1 VRRTSQPLNAPPR
14 VTTAVADVDLEVG
27 AATMVALVGPSGSG
41 KSTLLEA
48 LAGLVTPSAGIVE
61 LPLGGRGG
69 DEGSP
74 REPSRRSSV
83 DLARAVAWVPQGAA
97 STIVRRTVR
106 DEVLATS
113 HAVGADPVVAGARA
127 DLLLDRLGLAH
138 LATADP
144 RQLSGGEQ
152 RRLAVAAAVVH
163 QPSLVLADEPTVG
176 QDRLTWAAVV
186 GILDAVRRA
195 GSAVVVATHDDAV
208 VGRAEAVMTLAPHTP
223 GPAVTAASATT
234 DPPRRSL
241 AARCGPLSLLAAC
254 LVVLPLPALV
264 TSWRQSLVVVAV
276 EALLGLVALWAPGTG
291 PAPPAR
297 WRRLGARCVPALV
310 GILGVM
316 WSTWLLGGHDLETTF
331 GAGLRVLTLV
341 LPSLVLLPYVDPD
354 ALGDHLAQRL
364 HLPARPV
371 VATTAALQ
379 RFQTFGAL
387 WTELTR
393 ARRVRGI
400 GAGRSLLAKLR
411 EGGATTLTLFT
422 VVLGQA
428 AVLALAMDARGF
440 AGAHR
445 RSWAGPAPWRLPD
458 TLLVLGGLLVL
469 VSAAVV
475 RQLVT

>member
-1 VRRTSQPLNAPPR
+1 
-14 VTTAVADVDLEVG
+14 
-27 AATMVALVGPSGSG
+27 M
-41 KSTLLEA
+41 
-48 LAGLVTPSAGIVE
+48 
-61 LPLGGRGG
+61 
-69 DEGSP
+69 
-74 REPSRRSSV
+74 
-83 DLARAVAWVPQGAA
+83 
-97 STIVRRTVR
+97 
-106 DEVLATS
+106 
-113 HAVGADPVVAGARA
+113 
-127 DLLLDRLGLAH
+127 
-138 LATADP
+138 
-144 RQLSGGEQ
+144 
-152 RRLAVAAAVVH
+152 
-163 QPSLVLADEPTVG
+163 
-176 QDRLTWAAVV
+176 V
-186 GILDAVRRA
+186 GILDAVRGS

-208 VGRAEAVMTLAPHTP
+208 VARADAVMTLEPRAPVPATP
-223 GPAVTAASATT
+223 VSA

-241 AARCGPLSLLAAC
+241 AARCGPLSLLVAC

-291 PAPPAR
+291 PAPPGR

-341 LPSLVLLPYVDPD
+341 LPSIVLLPYVDPD

-379 RFQTFGAL
+379 RFQTFGTL
-387 WTELTR
+387 WAELTR

-400 GAGRSLLAKLR
+400 GAGRSILAKIG
-411 EGGATTLTLFT
+411 EGGATTLALFT

-458 TLLVLGGLLVL
+458 TLVVIGGLLVI
-469 VSAAVV
+469 VSAAVA